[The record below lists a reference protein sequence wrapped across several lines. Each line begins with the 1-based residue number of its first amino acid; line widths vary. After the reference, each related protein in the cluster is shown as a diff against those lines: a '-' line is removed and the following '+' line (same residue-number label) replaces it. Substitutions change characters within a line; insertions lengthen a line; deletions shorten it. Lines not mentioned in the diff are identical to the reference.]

1 MRKTIALVALIALT
15 TCHSRENAVADVS
28 ARLPAETDRLETALR
43 ALDRTKIPEDL
54 AGLAKGYQDSFA
66 RIRGTKSP
74 MLKLYRMR
82 DTFIGI
88 ENLAFFAAYRKAGDD
103 LPTLQNLVASR
114 RPAYYAKREKASG
127 PLLYRA
133 LIEQATNRGRVLYLA
148 SAPYGKI
155 SDPMWG
161 GLYYLGDAE
170 GNLKFRDFVAS
181 LPQEIA
187 REHEPR
193 ADHQR
198 MIAAANDLE
207 KETLAFFEKNPGAGG
222 AISPSAKLKEAR
234 ELLNANLDEG
244 ATLALV
250 ETKLALVRR
259 KAEAD
264 PGFVH
269 EGAQPQAQTKEP
281 DESIPAL
288 LQSYVKESPAPVP
301 VLVARAVVPFYA
313 TLLQP
318 LAAKNVVTP
327 AAVTVTLVRWPYT

>member
-1 MRKTIALVALIALT
+1 MRRTLALVALIALT
-15 TCHSRENAVADVS
+15 TCHSRENAVADLD
-28 ARLPAETDRLETALR
+28 ARLTAETARLETALR
-43 ALDRTKIPEDL
+43 AIDKTRLAEDI
-54 AGLAKGYQDSFA
+54 AGLMKGYQDSFA

-74 MLKLYRMR
+74 MLRLYRLR

-103 LPTLQNLVASR
+103 LVTLKNLVASR
-114 RPAYYAKREKASG
+114 RPAYYANQKSSDG

-133 LIEQATNRGRVLYLA
+133 LIEQAANRARVLYLA
-148 SAPYGKI
+148 SAPYATI

-181 LPQEIA
+181 LPNGVA
-187 REHEPR
+187 RDNEPR

-198 MIAAANDLE
+198 MIAAASDLE
-207 KETLAFFEKNPGAGG
+207 KETLALFEKNPGAGG

-269 EGAQPQAQTKEP
+269 EGAKPPAQAKDP
-281 DESIPAL
+281 DESLPAL
-288 LQSYVKESPAPVP
+288 LQSYVKEGPAPVP
-301 VLVARAVVPFYA
+301 VLVARDVVPFYA

-318 LAAKNVVTP
+318 LAAKNVVAP

>member
-1 MRKTIALVALIALT
+1 MRRTIALVALIALT
-15 TCHSRENAVADVS
+15 TCRTREDLN
-28 ARLPAETDRLETALR
+28 ARLNAETARLEATLR
-43 ALDRTKIPEDL
+43 AIDRTKLPEDV
-54 AGLAKGYQDSFA
+54 AGLAKGYQESFA
-66 RIRGTKSP
+66 RIRATKSP
-74 MLKLYRMR
+74 MLRLYRMR

-103 LPTLQNLVASR
+103 LPTLKNLVATR
-114 RPAYYAKREKASG
+114 RPAYYAKREPASG

-133 LIEQATNRGRVLYLA
+133 LIEQATNRGRVLYNA

-181 LPQEIA
+181 LPKDVA
-187 REHEPR
+187 RDDEPR

-269 EGAQPQAQTKEP
+269 EGAKPPAQAKDP

-288 LQSYVKESPAPVP
+288 LQSMVKESPAPVP
-301 VLVARAVVPFYA
+301 VLAARDVVPFYA

-318 LAAKNVVTP
+318 LAAKNVVAP